1 MTVVFPVGAGVTRAD
16 IPCLC
21 AALADLLRGRAGPG
35 QVVCDVS
42 AAQPDVV
49 TIEAL
54 ARLRLTAGRYGW
66 RFNTQGATSELL
78 MLFSLMGL
86 GGLFFSARYARGYP
100 PPTPGRNRVGGRD
113 GSGGQAVGQAEERE
127 QALGVEEVVDPGD
140 PAV

>member
-1 MTVVFPVGAGVTRAD
+1 MTVVFAVGAGVTRAD

-21 AALADLLRGRAGPG
+21 AALADLLRGRPAPG

-42 AAQPDVV
+42 EAQPDVV

-54 ARLRLTAGRYGW
+54 ARLRMTAGRYGW
-66 RFNTQGATSELL
+66 RFNTRGATSELL
-78 MLFSLMGL
+78 MVFSLMGL
-86 GGLFFSARYARGYP
+86 GGLFFSGRYARGYP
-100 PPTPGRNRVGGRD
+100 PPAPGRTGVAG
-113 GSGGQAVGQAEERE
+113 GSGGEAFGQVEERE